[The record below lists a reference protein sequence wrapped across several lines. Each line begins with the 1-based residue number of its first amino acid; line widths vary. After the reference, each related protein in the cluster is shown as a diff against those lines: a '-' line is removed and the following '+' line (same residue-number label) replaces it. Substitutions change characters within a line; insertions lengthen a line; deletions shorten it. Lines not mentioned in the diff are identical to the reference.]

1 MQLSGQTLLDNGKHS
16 IKRASTWCFRG
27 LFNGRQPQTWH
38 LATSKAQARLIK
50 PPARRHVDRASAVQ
64 AQAEAAPE
72 EEEELATRDE
82 DTIVAIV
89 TGSVSQG
96 AVSIIRVS
104 GTEALAV
111 AYRVFRPGGLFR
123 MGWQPRDHA
132 IHYGNAVDGDERV
145 LDEVLLLCMRSPR
158 SYTCEDVIELHTH
171 GGGVCS
177 HRVLQACVEAGAR
190 LARPGE
196 FTLRAF
202 LNGRLDLAQAE
213 AVTSLLTARTAAAAD
228 SALAGLRGGLG
239 DLVARLRRD
248 ALALLAEVEARIDF
262 DEDLPALDTQRLQQQ
277 VEGLQAGIEGA
288 LRTSRQGTLLRQG
301 LSVAIVG
308 RPNVGK
314 SSLLNAWTRTERAI
328 VTDIAGTTRDVLEAG
343 LVVAGVPLTLLDTAG
358 IRHSVDLVE
367 KLGVERSRAAA
378 AAADIVLMV
387 VDAQASCS
395 MHSMLMWVGNTG
407 GICRSASQPV
417 MHADNSHCTLPTH
430 GLPLPTPTALTDF
443 DCAID
448 HGSTTPHAAGS
459 SPSGSSPTLLSPP
472 SLAGPSRPAS
482 PSISLPL
489 LAREVFQAVVHTSAH
504 TGRGLDQLD
513 KALLALAG
521 APQLAN
527 GAASWAVNERQAEA
541 LLRAHEALMKVS
553 ESMQAALPIDFWT
566 IDLRN
571 VLIALGEV
579 SGDEVTEEV
588 LDNVFSRFCLGK

>member
-1 MQLSGQTLLDNGKHS
+1 MQLSGQTLLDNGNHS
-16 IKRASTWCFRG
+16 IKRASSRCFRG

-111 AYRVFRPGGLFR
+111 AYRVFRPGGRFR

-367 KLGVERSRAAA
+367 KLGVERSQAAA

-395 MHSMLMWVGNTG
+395 S
-407 GICRSASQPV
+407 
-417 MHADNSHCTLPTH
+417 
-430 GLPLPTPTALTDF
+430 
-443 DCAID
+443 
-448 HGSTTPHAAGS
+448 AAGWTVADGEIFQALWGQGPGTAGCS
-459 SPSGSSPTLLSPP
+459 VQGQALLLVNKTDLAPP

-513 KALLALAG
+513 K
-521 APQLAN
+521 
-527 GAASWAVNERQAEA
+527 
-541 LLRAHEALMKVS
+541 VS

-566 IDLRN
+566 IDLRKR
-571 VLIALGEV
+571 VDSTGGGVGGRGE
-579 SGDEVTEEV
+579 GAKARGREVTEEV